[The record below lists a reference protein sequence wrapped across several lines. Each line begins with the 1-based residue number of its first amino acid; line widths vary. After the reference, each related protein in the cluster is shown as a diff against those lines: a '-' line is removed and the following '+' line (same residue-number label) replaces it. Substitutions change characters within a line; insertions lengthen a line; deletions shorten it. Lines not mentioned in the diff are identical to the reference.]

1 MLSEAACCQIHSQS
15 CNLTVQHLT
24 PVHQPSFRLQAHKPA
39 GGAITGEAYS
49 LNDMVAVESQIK
61 MECSE
66 RVLRFGHSVG
76 FYQAHVFRFI
86 FSFPCWTSTG
96 TPFVTER

>member
-24 PVHQPSFRLQAHKPA
+24 PVQQPSFRLQAHKPA

-66 RVLRFGHSVG
+66 RVLRFGHSV
-76 FYQAHVFRFI
+76 V
-86 FSFPCWTSTG
+86 SFPFLFLSFLSVIG
-96 TPFVTER
+96 HPFVTEW